1 MIKQSYIL
9 LLILFNI
16 PMNGQTEML
25 VGQISGRTIARE
37 NFDEDGVLLNKQ
49 TFEAGK
55 IIEKKGYYQIVV
67 VTELFDEEKK
77 PTEKY
82 TTTYR
87 CKPDETSIMVMAFP
101 FAKPN
106 SKETEINS
114 STKNFTKLYDLGNLK
129 DIEIEMNFDSGLLN
143 FFGSKSLIRIY
154 DRQLNTDKANIQI
167 ESKINI
173 KAYALGIRI
182 KQLNYTVIE
191 ELNNNYL
198 LTFQKFT
205 ETDGSYF
212 TMTYN

>member
-9 LLILFNI
+9 FLILFNV

-25 VGQISGRTIARE
+25 IGQISGRTVARE

-55 IIEKKGYYQIVV
+55 IIEKKGYYQIEV
-67 VTELFDEEKK
+67 VTELFNEEKK

-129 DIEIEMNFDSGLLN
+129 DIELEMNFDSGLLN

-154 DRQLNTDKANIQI
+154 DRQLNTDKVNIQI